1 MFSLE
6 AVFSEVVP
14 VIRSVMDGFD
24 VCIFAYGPTRTKKTF
39 TMEGV
44 LENKSVNYRVLK
56 KLFRI
61 SEERSGCAAY
71 KFCVSILEVY
81 NENIRDLLW

>member
-1 MFSLE
+1 LFSLE

-14 VIRSVMDGFD
+14 VIRSVMEGFD
-24 VCIFAYGPTRTKKTF
+24 VCIFASGPTRTKKTF

-56 KLFRI
+56 KC
-61 SEERSGCAAY
+61 SEYHRREVGVLHTN
-71 KFCVSILEVY
+71 FVSAS
-81 NENIRDLLW
+81 